1 MIQRSK
7 EGQPVTLRQVEEI
20 SSIMVNDAD
29 ENDKAFMAQFVGT
42 QMFNQYIEE
51 NCEIR
56 YSDEMNEQF

>member
-20 SSIMVNDAD
+20 SSVMVNDAD